1 CLCTATADRHNKLQ
15 LQLIQTGNAGDHH
28 FLRITV
34 SKSAGAVSHYSSVVA
49 RPGFNARFFPSPGLL
64 GQSQPELAFYLE
76 NSHLPVRPLPALPPL
91 KEDLKHNGH
100 TVSLPTS
107 GPVTYMASIPTR

>member
-1 CLCTATADRHNKLQ
+1 MNSHQYSAHLQGCLCTATADRHNKLQ
-15 LQLIQTGNAGDHH
+15 LQLIQTGEAGDHH
-28 FLRITV
+28 FLCITV
-34 SKSAGAVSHYSSVVA
+34 
-49 RPGFNARFFPSPGLL
+49 
-64 GQSQPELAFYLE
+64 PELTFYLE
-76 NSHLPVRPLPALPPL
+76 NSDLPVRPLPASPPL